1 MNKESKIEIK
11 AAKPENA
18 AELLAIY
25 KYYVENTA
33 ITFEIQTPTLE
44 EFTARIEKT
53 LKKYPYIVAV
63 LDGKILGYAY
73 AGPFKGRAAYDWAI
87 ETSIYVQK
95 ECRKMGIGRILLQ
108 KLEEILAKQNILNA
122 YACITY
128 ADIEDEY
135 LTRASVYFHEKMNYR
150 MAGIFNNCGYKFN
163 RWYSMCWMEKMLGEH
178 KQNQPKVIE
187 FNENMIKN

>member
-108 KLEEILAKQNILNA
+108 KLEEILVKQNILNA

-128 ADIEDEY
+128 AEIEDEY

-150 MAGIFNNCGYKFN
+150 MAGIFNKCGYKFN

>member
-1 MNKESKIEIK
+1 MNKECKIEIK

-63 LDGKILGYAY
+63 ADGKIVGYAY

-108 KLEEILAKQNILNA
+108 KLEKILTKQNILNV

-128 ADIEDEY
+128 ADVEDEY
-135 LTRASVYFHEKMNYR
+135 LTRASVHFHEKMGYR
-150 MAGIFNNCGYKFN
+150 MVGIFNKCGHKFN

-178 KQNQPKVIE
+178 NPNQPKVIE
-187 FNENMIKN
+187 FNENMID